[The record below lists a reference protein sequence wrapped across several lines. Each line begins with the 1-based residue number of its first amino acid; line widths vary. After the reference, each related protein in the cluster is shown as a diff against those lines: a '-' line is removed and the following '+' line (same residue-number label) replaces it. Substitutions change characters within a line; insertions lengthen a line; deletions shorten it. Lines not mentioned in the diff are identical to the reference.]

1 MGWRKILLYSLLLF
15 LLFNFISLYFVE
27 KRISPII
34 HNVAKVELQRM
45 ATEAIIASI
54 EENITK
60 KVDMDELILEKQ
72 REGRA
77 STFSFNPKVYNE
89 VLTSTTEDI
98 ERRLGLK
105 KNEQLA
111 NENSSSSGTHSQ
123 MQNIVYHIP
132 LGVATNVNLFANFGP
147 EVPVRLSLVRDVDSQ
162 IRTKMTHS
170 GINNTFFELFVD
182 IEVEMQIVIPFYSD
196 REPIKQSVKIGDY
209 FIEGEVPSY
218 YGTGISIPPPAPAAA
233 DEEEKE

>member
-1 MGWRKILLYSLLLF
+1 MGWRRILLYSLLLF

-54 EENITK
+54 EENVTR
-60 KVDMDELILEKQ
+60 KVDMDELILEKY

-98 ERRLGLK
+98 ERRLGLE
-105 KNEQLA
+105 KNGQPT
-111 NENSSSSGTHSQ
+111 NENNSGTHSQ

-218 YGTGISIPPPAPAAA
+218 YGTGISIPPPAVT
-233 DEEEKE
+233 DDKE

>member
-1 MGWRKILLYSLLLF
+1 MGWRRIIVYSLLLV

-34 HNVAKVELQRM
+34 RDIAKIELQRM

-54 EENITK
+54 EENITN
-60 KVDMDELILEKQ
+60 KVDINELILENQ
-72 REGRA
+72 REGRP
-77 STFSFNPKVYNE
+77 STFSFNPKIYNAA
-89 VLTSTTEDI
+89 LTTTTKDI
-98 ERRLGLK
+98 ESRLGIK
-105 KNEQLA
+105 HNEQLA
-111 NENSSSSGTHSQ
+111 DETSGSNQSQ

-132 LGVATNVNLFANFGP
+132 LGVATNITLFANFGP
-147 EVPVRLSLVRDVDSQ
+147 GIPVRMALVRDVDSQ

-182 IEVEMQIVIPFYSD
+182 IEVDMQIAIPFHSE
-196 REPIKQSVKIGDY
+196 REPIKHSIKIGDY

-218 YGTGISIPPPAPAAA
+218 YGTGISIPPPAVTA
-233 DEEEKE
+233 EEKQD